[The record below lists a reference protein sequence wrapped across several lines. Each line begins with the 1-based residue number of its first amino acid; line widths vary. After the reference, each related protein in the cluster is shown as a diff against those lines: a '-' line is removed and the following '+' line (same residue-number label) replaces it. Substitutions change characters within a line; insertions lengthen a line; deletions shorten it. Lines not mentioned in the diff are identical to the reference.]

1 VSDPIALERRLRVD
15 IETPEHVSLPFEV
28 AATSSRFLA
37 LLLDLA
43 VVLGVELAIGL
54 LCLAALQIAGQDG
67 GAYFGSIFL
76 VAGFFVRN
84 FYFAF
89 CELRWEGRTVG
100 KRALGIRVI
109 ARDGGGLSADMVF
122 ARNLTRDLEL
132 FLPALVLLAPDA
144 IFGGVSGWARALCAL
159 WVLALAFLPLFN
171 RHRARVGD
179 LVAGTV
185 VVVTPKATLMPDLVT
200 DRGEARQRRPAELT
214 FTNAQL
220 DIYGIEE
227 LQVLEDVL
235 RGEVRASPDLHEAIA
250 EKIQRKIGWDRKK
263 RVPPEAFLRAFYEA
277 QRARLEQKMLLGK
290 RQERK
295 IR

>member
-1 VSDPIALERRLRVD
+1 VSDPIALQPRLRID
-15 IETPEHVSLPFEV
+15 IETPEHVALPFEV
-28 AATSSRFLA
+28 APTSSRFLA
-37 LLLDLA
+37 LCLDLLVIA
-43 VVLGVELAIGL
+43 GL
-54 LCLAALQIAGQDG
+54 LIALGLLSLAALAIAGEDG
-67 GAYFGSIFL
+67 AQYFWAIVL
-76 VAGFFVRN
+76 VASFFIRN

-109 ARDGGGLSADMVF
+109 ARDGGGLSAGMVF

-132 FLPALVLLAPDA
+132 FLPAMVLLVPDA
-144 IFGGVSGWARALCAL
+144 LFQGVSGWAQAICAL
-159 WVLALAFLPLFN
+159 WLLALALLPLFN

-185 VVVTPKATLMPDLVT
+185 VVVTPKAVLMPDLVT
-200 DRGEARQRRPAELT
+200 EQSGAQRAQASGLQ

-235 RGEVRASPDLHEAIA
+235 RGEVTSTLELYESIA
-250 EKIQRKIGWDRKK
+250 ERIQRKIGWDRRA
-263 RVPPEAFLRAFYEA
+263 RVPAETFLRAFYEA

>member
-1 VSDPIALERRLRVD
+1 MSDPAAITRLRIDV
-15 IETPEHVSLPFEV
+15 ETPEHVSLPFEV
-28 AATSSRFLA
+28 APLSARFLA
-37 LLLDLA
+37 LLIDALVISGVLLA
-43 VVLGVELAIGL
+43 LGLVALAFFLMVG
-54 LCLAALQIAGQDG
+54 ADG
-67 GAYFGSIFL
+67 GAYIGALLL
-76 VAGFFVRN
+76 VAGFLVRN

-100 KRALGIRVI
+100 KRAQGIRVI
-109 ARDGGGLSADMVF
+109 ARDGGGLTADMVF

-132 FLPALVLLAPDA
+132 FMPAIVLMFPEAVL
-144 IFGGVSGWARALCAL
+144 GGASGWVRGLCAL
-159 WVLALAFLPLFN
+159 WLLVLALLPFFN
-171 RHRARVGD
+171 RHRARMGD

-185 VVVTPKATLMPDLVT
+185 VVVTPRATLMPDLVAT
-200 DRGEARQRRPAELT
+200 VARPERRAPELV

-235 RGEVRASPDLHEAIA
+235 RGEVTTSVDLYESIA
-250 EKIQRKIGWDRKK
+250 ERIQRKIGWDRSR
-263 RVPPEAFLRAFYEA
+263 RVPAEAFLRAFYEA